1 MSLSGTGRFGVPQ
14 TTNWGIGSAPW
25 YCPEVVDSENDSNN
39 GSLKIHNTL
48 TGRKDVFVPMMG
60 RTVRWYTCGPTVYD
74 SSHVGHARTYLS
86 LDIMRRIMTDY
97 FRYNVIYQVN
107 ITDIDDKI
115 ILRARQNLLI
125 DNLKKEYKNN
135 DEDAKLRELIET
147 AITEATDDAV
157 SKQQKLETDLA
168 SATESRSKT
177 ELEGLLEQHQLKRS
191 NLDKAIGDIHNIYSS
206 TDKATTDNLINA
218 ASSVLAP
225 KLDREKGDSVT
236 DHQVFLDHA
245 RKYEKEF
252 MEDMRALGVREPD
265 VLTRVTE
272 YLPQII
278 AFIAKLVERKMA
290 YASSGSVYLS
300 LDAFR
305 DAGHHYRKL
314 SGGSGSTSA
323 AEMAEG
329 EGALAAGGGG
339 EKRNANDFVLWKASK
354 PGEPAWESPW
364 GPGRPGWHI
373 ECSVVASDILGN
385 NMDIH
390 SGGEDLKFPHHDNEI
405 AQSEACGL
413 GVCAMANGNNGSS
426 NVANQWV
433 NYFTHTGHLHIEG
446 LKMSKSLKNFI
457 TIRQALEQN
466 SSRLLRLLFLLAGG
480 WDQPMNYSQQ
490 TMEDARSKET
500 TFKSFFRQVE
510 ALSRNYAYYD
520 DPVGWTNTTDD
531 GKQNL
536 DQDLYNS
543 LLETQRIVHESLLDN
558 FNTKEAM
565 LSLLNIISDAN
576 AYLRTPKVR
585 PAVLTL
591 KSIAVYV
598 TQMLKVFG
606 VVTGNDDFGFEVG
619 GGNEEGNSSSNSS
632 DNHTTMIQT
641 LASFREQVRN
651 QALAAVKNSNNG
663 SSTEDT
669 IASFKSILQ
678 TCDNLRDELLP
689 PLGVRLE
696 DRGGDDC
703 SMWNLEDPKDLM
715 RELAEK
721 KERDAAA
728 RRKKLGN
735 QHTTKQKELTKAIDA
750 ARDPK
755 SLFRDETLYKEW
767 DPDTGLP
774 TKNMDGTDVSAGQT
788 KKKKKALDK
797 HTKLH
802 NDLMKKTN
810 SNPQSLIDRLTKEL
824 ETIAQQ
830 MNE

>member
-1 MSLSGTGRFGVPQ
+1 
-14 TTNWGIGSAPW
+14 
-25 YCPEVVDSENDSNN
+25 
-39 GSLKIHNTL
+39 
-48 TGRKDVFVPMMG
+48 
-60 RTVRWYTCGPTVYD
+60 
-74 SSHVGHARTYLS
+74 
-86 LDIMRRIMTDY
+86 
-97 FRYNVIYQVN
+97 
-107 ITDIDDKI
+107 
-115 ILRARQNLLI
+115 
-125 DNLKKEYKNN
+125 
-135 DEDAKLRELIET
+135 
-147 AITEATDDAV
+147 
-157 SKQQKLETDLA
+157 
-168 SATESRSKT
+168 
-177 ELEGLLEQHQLKRS
+177 
-191 NLDKAIGDIHNIYSS
+191 
-206 TDKATTDNLINA
+206 
-218 ASSVLAP
+218 
-225 KLDREKGDSVT
+225 
-236 DHQVFLDHA
+236 
-245 RKYEKEF
+245 
-252 MEDMRALGVREPD
+252 
-265 VLTRVTE
+265 
-272 YLPQII
+272 
-278 AFIAKLVERKMA
+278 
-290 YASSGSVYLS
+290 
-300 LDAFR
+300 
-305 DAGHHYRKL
+305 
-314 SGGSGSTSA
+314 
-323 AEMAEG
+323 
-329 EGALAAGGGG
+329 
-339 EKRNANDFVLWKASK
+339 
-354 PGEPAWESPW
+354 
-364 GPGRPGWHI
+364 
-373 ECSVVASDILGN
+373 
-385 NMDIH
+385 
-390 SGGEDLKFPHHDNEI
+390 
-405 AQSEACGL
+405 
-413 GVCAMANGNNGSS
+413 
-426 NVANQWV
+426 
-433 NYFTHTGHLHIEG
+433 
-446 LKMSKSLKNFI
+446 
-457 TIRQALEQN
+457 
-466 SSRLLRLLFLLAGG
+466 
-480 WDQPMNYSQQ
+480 
-490 TMEDARSKET
+490 MEDARSKET

-728 RRKKLGN
+728 CRKKLGN